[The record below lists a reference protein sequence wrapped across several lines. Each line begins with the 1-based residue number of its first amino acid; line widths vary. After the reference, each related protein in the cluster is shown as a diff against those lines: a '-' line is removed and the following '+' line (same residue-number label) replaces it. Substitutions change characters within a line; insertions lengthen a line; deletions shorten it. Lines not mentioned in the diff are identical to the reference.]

1 MPLPPISSAHSR
13 RVAGF
18 TLLELLSVIAISA
31 VLAALLFS
39 ATRSGLGKAQQIRCA
54 SNLHTIGQAFSLF
67 TSDNNGEYPRAST
80 PDDNGNP
87 NWNYEGG
94 FWFNALGPYL
104 DEGNR
109 FKQELVSTGPHP
121 QRIPF
126 ACPTVA
132 PTQHGW
138 GGAGIDVAINSFILP
153 STAHSTP
160 RVRVFNVKKATSTF
174 LVVDSAAW
182 LISIPEG
189 ANPPMPAFQFRHEGA
204 ANVLFFD
211 GHVAQVTRKALQGNP
226 AEIAKLRGE
235 K

>member
-1 MPLPPISSAHSR
+1 MPLSPISSSNS

-18 TLLELLSVIAISA
+18 TLLELLSVITITT
-31 VLAALLFS
+31 VLAALLYS
-39 ATRSGLGKAQQIRCA
+39 ATRSSLGKAQQIQCA

-80 PDDNGNP
+80 PDDNGNA
-87 NWNYEGG
+87 NWQYEGG

-104 DEGNR
+104 DEGYR

-126 ACPTVA
+126 ACPTVPA
-132 PTQHGW
+132 GQHGW
-138 GGAGIDVAINSFILP
+138 GGAGIDIAINSFILP
-153 STAHSTP
+153 STAYSTP
-160 RVRVFNVKKATSTF
+160 RVRVFNVKNPTSTF
-174 LVVDSAAW
+174 LVADSAAW

-189 ANPPMPAFQFRHEGA
+189 ANPPIPAFQFRHGGA

-211 GHVAQVTRKALQGNP
+211 GHVGQVTRKALQANP
-226 AEIAKLRGE
+226 AEIAKLRGD